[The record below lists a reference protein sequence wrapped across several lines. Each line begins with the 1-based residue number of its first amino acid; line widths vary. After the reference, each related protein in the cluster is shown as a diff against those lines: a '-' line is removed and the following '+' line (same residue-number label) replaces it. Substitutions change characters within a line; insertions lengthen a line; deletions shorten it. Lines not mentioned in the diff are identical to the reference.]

1 MAPKI
6 DRKNLE
12 KKIMRVGQ
20 MLRMEADVKG
30 EPAPII
36 TWKLK
41 NMVLKTHDRMKV
53 ENEDYH
59 TTFILNKLQRSDT
72 GVYVVTAK
80 NDSGTDEVEV
90 EVQVRCQFWLIF
102 NTFIPIYYFL
112 FKSVNIYNLK
122 ASNSQ

>member
-6 DRKNLE
+6 DRKNLQ
-12 KKIMRVGQ
+12 KKVMRVGQ

-30 EPAPII
+30 EPAPIV

-41 NMVLKTHDRMKV
+41 NMVLKTHDRMKI

-59 TTFILNKLQRSDT
+59 TTFILSKVQRSDT

-90 EVQVRCQFWLIF
+90 EVQVRHSNLFLNHYSSFFLNQNIIF
-102 NTFIPIYYFL
+102 YLN
-112 FKSVNIYNLK
+112 K
-122 ASNSQ
+122 